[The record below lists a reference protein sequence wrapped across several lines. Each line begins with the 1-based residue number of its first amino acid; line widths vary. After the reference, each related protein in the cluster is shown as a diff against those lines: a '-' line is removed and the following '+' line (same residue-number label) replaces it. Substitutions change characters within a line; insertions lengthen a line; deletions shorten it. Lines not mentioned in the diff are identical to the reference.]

1 MAGCTQLANM
11 KRPTRIPRTRPV
23 SSVNVAALARDASY
37 VGSCE
42 HKTGPWWSGRGG
54 VRIGA
59 DGKAAR
65 PKRQHTT
72 ICPLASPRD
81 RDRATKW
88 LQTAISRCQFVFVE
102 GDKRFPKHVWYVD
115 SDGQGWAGRC
125 INSVSGE
132 YKGWPVGVD
141 EMNRMKNRGR
151 R

>member
-1 MAGCTQLANM
+1 MWG
-11 KRPTRIPRTRPV
+11 
-23 SSVNVAALARDASY
+23 
-37 VGSCE
+37 
-42 HKTGPWWSGRGG
+42 GRGG

-59 DGKAAR
+59 DGKAVR
-65 PKRQHTT
+65 PKGQHTT
-72 ICPLASPRD
+72 IRPLTSTRD

-125 INSVSGE
+125 INSISGA